1 MPESM
6 PATGDTMHRANQRKI
21 AHLMSAERDIASPA
35 TPNFR
40 YLICSVPR
48 SGSSLVSQML
58 TDTGIAGDPL
68 EYLNPAYVRADLRQH
83 PGMHVRSGMPVNE
96 YLAAIER
103 RRTTAN
109 GVFGIKL
116 HHSHFSKYWTEA
128 PDGGA
133 RFLRRFDRVLLIYR
147 RDKAAQA
154 VSYFRAQ
161 HSGSWSSLTDRFAA
175 PDRGQA
181 PEPAY
186 DATALGEILS
196 YLLAQE
202 HGWRKCL
209 EQHGITYAQIAYEDF
224 ISDYEGWSRRVLD
237 LLGLDGVE
245 IRIPPAGL
253 DRQGRADCP
262 LVSRFKPD
270 LGIDAATADSR
281 EGYT

>member
-83 PGMHVRSGMPVNE
+83 PGMDVRPGMPVNG

-109 GVFGIKL
+109 GLFGIKL

-196 YLLAQE
+196 YLLARSMA
-202 HGWRKCL
+202 GGNAWNSTASRMRRSPMRTSSR
-209 EQHGITYAQIAYEDF
+209 ITKAGAGACWT
-224 ISDYEGWSRRVLD
+224 SLASMAWKSASRLPVLT
-237 LLGLDGVE
+237 
-245 IRIPPAGL
+245 
-253 DRQGRADCP
+253 GRAE
-262 LVSRFKPD
+262 R
-270 LGIDAATADSR
+270 TAR
-281 EGYT
+281 W